1 MVIIEFDISIRQNTY
16 SFTESIAV
24 ACWGDNTLVVVSII
38 FSEVG
43 IVICCSI
50 ISKTVPS
57 SFTWLMS
64 P

>member
-43 IVICCSI
+43 IVICCST